1 MGAAAQI
8 LQPPKA
14 RLQALLAG
22 VQELEAKVLQAKPIQ
37 TIRIARCGHAECG
50 ESPDSVIGVDALVI
64 EVGCGYEVPQI
75 QMPEAEKVKR
85 RAEPRQVDDVIG
97 AGISEQRQKQVL
109 RTIRLL

>member
-50 ESPDSVIGVDALVI
+50 AHPDSVIGVDALVI

-85 RAEPRQVDDVIG
+85 RAEPKQVDDAIG
-97 AGISEQRQKQVL
+97 AGISEQRQKTVL

>member
-1 MGAAAQI
+1 MASSAQI

-64 EVGCGYEVPQI
+64 EMGCSHAVPEI
-75 QMPEAEKVKR
+75 QMPEPEKVRSRVEPKR
-85 RAEPRQVDDVIG
+85 VEHSIG
-97 AGISEQRQKQVL
+97 EGISEKRQGRL
-109 RTIRLL
+109 LNRIRLL

>member
-37 TIRIARCGHAECG
+37 TIRVARCGHEECG
-50 ESPDSVIGVDALVI
+50 AHPDSVIGVDALVI
-64 EVGCGYEVPQI
+64 EMGCSHAVPEIHEDTEESIDEARHHEVSFITCTCTPVNI
-75 QMPEAEKVKR
+75 HVHVP
-85 RAEPRQVDDVIG
+85 
-97 AGISEQRQKQVL
+97 L
-109 RTIRLL
+109 